1 MERRKFLIGAGSL
14 AAGAAA
20 ATGTGAFSSAKA
32 GRSVDVAV
40 ADDASAFLAL
50 DQGDNA
56 NSAYT
61 STSDGELVVEFTGDS
76 TAMGDG
82 VASDSLMTF
91 EDVFKV
97 RNQGTQRVEV
107 GLDEV
112 DDGELGYRFGKPG
125 KAGGNGFE
133 DNLLKE
139 GKDDIDDRIGVAF
152 GVKVRPTFD
161 PSDPPAGDNDPD
173 GNGSIDLDPGEE
185 VFVEFAIYTDSD
197 DSFPDVN
204 TLLITASADPA

>member
-1 MERRKFLIGAGSL
+1 M
-14 AAGAAA
+14 
-20 ATGTGAFSSAKA
+20 
-32 GRSVDVAV
+32 DVAI

-61 STSDGELVVEFTGDS
+61 STSGGELVVEFTGDS
-76 TAMGDG
+76 DAMGDG

-112 DDGELGYRFGKPG
+112 DDGGLSYNFGKSG

-133 DNLLKE
+133 DFLLKE

-152 GVKVRPTFD
+152 GTKVRPYQD
-161 PSDPPAGDNDPD
+161 GGGPPEGDNDPD
-173 GNGSIDLDPGEE
+173 RDDIIELGSGEE
-185 VFVEFAIYTDSD
+185 VFVEFAIYTDGD
-197 DSFPDVN
+197 ESFPDVN